1 MNILSYSH
9 AYVGSGHNGGAETTL
24 HDVMRLLRWDK
35 HQCTALLSKPHPD
48 GSGSYVMDGV
58 KVQAHAN
65 KMDPDLYFPHYDLV
79 ISHLE
84 CAARSGLISKKY
96 GKKAI
101 HLLHND
107 QEYCI
112 DAAERYADGLIFNT
126 EWIRPA
132 YDLNLPGVVLHPP
145 VDPKR
150 YTIETTREFIT
161 LVNLTIGTTDRI
173 SYDKGGLTFYELA
186 RRFPNEQF
194 LGVKGGYGDQY
205 VPDDLPPNVTIWEHT
220 NNILDVYR
228 RSKVVL
234 VPSRYESYGRVAV
247 EAGCSGI
254 PGVLS
259 ATEGTREAMGFSSAF
274 CDYGAFD
281 QWEAALSS
289 VLENYDHYSD
299 LAVKRAAFNW
309 TRTLSE
315 WFKVQSFLMNLYLS
329 KD

>member
-24 HDVMRLLRWDK
+24 HDVMRLLRWDG
-35 HQCTALLSKPHPD
+35 HRCTALLSKPHPD

-65 KMDPDLYFPHYDLV
+65 KQDPDLYFPHYDV
-79 ISHLE
+79 ILSHLE
-84 CAARSGLISKKY
+84 CASRSGLISRKY
-96 GKKAI
+96 GKRAI

-112 DAAERYADGLIFNT
+112 GAAERYADALIFNT

-132 YDLNLPGVVLHPP
+132 YSFLPKRKGVVLHPP
-145 VDPKR
+145 VDPAR
-150 YTIETTREFIT
+150 YGVDTTREYIT

-186 RRFPNEQF
+186 RRFPNEKF

-205 VPDDLPPNVTIWEHT
+205 VPDDLPPNVTILEHT
-220 NNILDVYR
+220 NNILNVYR
-228 RSKVVL
+228 KSKVVL
-234 VPSRYESYGRVAV
+234 VPSKYESYGRVAV

-254 PGVLS
+254 PSILS
-259 ATEGTREAMGFSSAF
+259 ETPGTREAMGYSASF
-274 CDYGAFD
+274 CDYGASD
-281 QWEAALSS
+281 QWEAALSN
-289 VLENYDHYSD
+289 VLDNYDHHSACA
-299 LAVKRAAFNW
+299 LERAQSNW
-309 TRTLSE
+309 KRTLVE
-315 WFKVQSFLMNLYLS
+315 WEGVQKLIFEMGG
-329 KD
+329 